1 MGLSN
6 VSGGVRNVNDGIGN
20 LNGAIFY
27 RIERVQNP
35 SNE

>member
-6 VSGGVRNVNDGIGN
+6 VNGPILDVNDGIGN

-27 RIERVQNP
+27 HIERVQNP